1 MGCMSDLS
9 QPPPIATPC
18 IKVCVIDGPSRL
30 CLGCFRSLPEVVRWQ
45 RYTDTERAEIMAALP
60 ARKALID
67 PAKLP

>member
-1 MGCMSDLS
+1 M
-9 QPPPIATPC
+9 
-18 IKVCVIDGPSRL
+18 